1 MKEYQKILADYHQKV
16 SIRDSIVYVKLC
28 CTSRMVIIV
37 SAVIFKEYD
46 CLTEVLYGMKN
57 VGEDLLLTYT
67 SVCQQ
72 LHELIRALLS
82 V

>member
-1 MKEYQKILADYHQKV
+1 VKEYQKILADYHQKV
-16 SIRDSIVYVKLC
+16 SISLC
-28 CTSRMVIIV
+28 ETVCTSCIVIIV
-37 SAVIFKEYD
+37 STVIFKDYD

-72 LHELIRALLS
+72 LHELIHALLS